1 MAGAAAPIPRRSRPV
16 RTAAVAAAGA
26 LALLLIVII
35 DGLSNRFSAVEPEP
49 SLPSADAIADIP
61 ADYLTPDFQAPSV
74 TTWIGRR
81 DCARS
86 IRLL

>member
-35 DGLSNRFSAVEPEP
+35 DGLSNRFSAIEPEP
-49 SLPSADAIADIP
+49 SLPSADAIADIR
-61 ADYLTPDFQAPSV
+61 ADYLAPDQAPPV